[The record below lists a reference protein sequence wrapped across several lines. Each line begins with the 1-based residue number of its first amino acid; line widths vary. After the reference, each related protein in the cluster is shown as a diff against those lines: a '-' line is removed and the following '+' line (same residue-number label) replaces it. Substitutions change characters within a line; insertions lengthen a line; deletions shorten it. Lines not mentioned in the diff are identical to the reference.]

1 MAGIG
6 GVSLRDV
13 QGGVRLI
20 RDAALGLTDR
30 IEHTHGSILNTPGL
44 GLVAPRVT
52 GGVTRLVYRGVRG
65 VMRLVGDGLDLALG
79 EIAGRQPEK
88 DMSRGRAVALAA
100 LNGVIGDHLADTANP
115 LALKMQ
121 FRRNDSAPNSGGR
134 IALLIHGL
142 CMSDLQ
148 WTRRDHDHGAAL
160 ARDFGY
166 TPVYLS
172 YNSGLHISTNGRA
185 LAESLEAL
193 IAQWPA
199 PIEDFVIIGH
209 SMGGL
214 VARSACHYGEEADH
228 LWRRK
233 LSKLVF
239 LGTPHHGAPLERIG
253 HWTEGVLGKIPHASG
268 IARLAKI
275 RSAGVTDLRCGA
287 LLDEDWSAG
296 DAVRPRIVALPWGV
310 SCYAIAATMAVDA
323 GGLRDSLIGDGL
335 VTVASAMGDH
345 RDSARNLSITADRR
359 WIGLEM
365 GHFDLLSR
373 LDVYEQIA
381 RWLRPSEAGRQS
393 SAALLVSR
401 KPA

>member
-1 MAGIG
+1 MAKIG
-6 GVSLRDV
+6 GVSGSDV
-13 QGGVRLI
+13 QGAVRLV
-20 RDAALGLTDR
+20 RDAAVGLTDL
-30 IEHTHGSILNTPGL
+30 IEHTHGSILKTPGL

-52 GGVTRLVYRGVRG
+52 GGVTRFVYRSVRG
-65 VMRLVGDGLDLALG
+65 VMHLVGHGLDLALG
-79 EIAGRQPEK
+79 EIAGRQLEK
-88 DMSRGRAVALAA
+88 ATTLEREAALAA
-100 LNGVIGDHLADTANP
+100 LNGVLGDHLADTANP

-121 FRRNDSAPNSGGR
+121 FRRNESGPKPGGR
-134 IALLIHGL
+134 IVVLIHGL

-148 WTRRDHDHGAAL
+148 WTRSDHDHGAAL
-160 ARDFGY
+160 ARDFGF

-193 IAQWPA
+193 ITEWSA
-199 PIEDFVIIGH
+199 PIEDLVIIGH

-253 HWTEGVLGKIPHASG
+253 DWVEGVVVKIPYASG

-275 RSAGVTDLRCGA
+275 RSAGVTDLRYGA

-296 DAVRPRIVALPWGV
+296 DAVRPRIVALPQGV
-310 SCYAIAATMAVDA
+310 CCYAIAASLAA
-323 GGLRDSLIGDGL
+323 GNAGLKGRLIGDGL

-345 RDSARNLSITADRR
+345 RDPARDLRIPADRR
-359 WIGLEM
+359 WVGAEM

-373 LDVYEQIA
+373 PEIYEQIA
-381 RWLRPSEAGRQS
+381 RWFAER
-393 SAALLVSR
+393 
-401 KPA
+401 

>member
-1 MAGIG
+1 MAESG
-6 GVSLRDV
+6 GVSGRDV
-13 QGGVRLI
+13 QGAVRLV
-20 RDAALGLTDR
+20 RDAAVGLTDL

-52 GGVTRLVYRGVRG
+52 GGVTRFVYRSVRG
-65 VMRLVGDGLDLALG
+65 VMHLVGHGLDLALG

-88 DMSRGRAVALAA
+88 ATTPEREVALAA
-100 LNGVIGDHLADTANP
+100 LNGVLGDHLAATANP

-121 FRRNDSAPNSGGR
+121 FRRNEFGPKPGGR
-134 IALLIHGL
+134 IVVLIHGL

-148 WTRRDHDHGAAL
+148 WTRGDHDHGAAL
-160 ARDFGY
+160 ARDFGV

-193 IAQWPA
+193 ITQWPA
-199 PIEDFVIIGH
+199 PVEDLVIIGH

-214 VARSACHYGEEADH
+214 VARSACHYAEEADY

-233 LSKLVF
+233 LNKLIF

-253 HWTEGVLGKIPHASG
+253 HWVEGVVGQVPYASG

-275 RSAGVTDLRCGA
+275 RSAGVTDLRHGA
-287 LLDEDWSAG
+287 LLDEDWN
-296 DAVRPRIVALPWGV
+296 AVGPRIVALPQGV
-310 SCYAIAATMAVDA
+310 SCYAIAARLAA
-323 GGLRDSLIGDGL
+323 GKADLKGRLIGDGL
-335 VTVASAMGDH
+335 VTVASATGDH
-345 RDSARNLSITADRR
+345 RDPARDLRIPAERR
-359 WIGLEM
+359 WVGDEM

-373 LDVYEQIA
+373 PEVYQQIA
-381 RWLRPSEAGRQS
+381 RWLRP
-393 SAALLVSR
+393 
-401 KPA
+401 KY